1 MELLKNVCLILKI
14 SSPLFH
20 VEPGDKL
27 SKPYPS
33 HYPSSLLNFS
43 LILIISPE
51 TTLQFTTVPKITC
64 RFMLQW
70 KLWTF
75 QELNLSN
82 CYSNRGAK
90 STVVNRTSYPIIR
103 DDETTT
109 TASLSILLFCYLFKN
124 NLSFSKFYSF
134 SSYIYHKISLLLLL
148 YINFVCLG
156 WCLFVSIQ

>member
-51 TTLQFTTVPKITC
+51 TTLQFTIHNDLPIYVAI
-64 RFMLQW
+64 

-82 CYSNRGAK
+82 CYSNRVAK

-148 YINFVCLG
+148 NINFVCLG